1 VIILKRKIAHKHKTA
16 RLTSRSWPSPF
27 HTAHSSPETKIRSA
41 QTSECS
47 PVTTCPCNLNRWWPG
62 LAIVVRSYR
71 SNKNREPAAP
81 QNPKPPFQF
90 IPFISHLQQERER
103 ERERESRS
111 GGDPTKSEMVA
122 LSWIRSSARMLSQG
136 GVCHRRADPW
146 SPP

>member
-1 VIILKRKIAHKHKTA
+1 VIILKTKIAHKHKTA
-16 RLTSRSWPSPF
+16 RLTSMSWPSPF

-41 QTSECS
+41 QTLECG
-47 PVTTCPCNLNRWWPG
+47 PVTTYPRNLNRRWPG
-62 LAIVVRSYR
+62 LAIVVRSYQ
-71 SNKNREPAAP
+71 SNKNREPTAP

-90 IPFISHLQQERER
+90 IPFIGHLQQ

-111 GGDPTKSEMVA
+111 GGDPIESEMVA
-122 LSWIRSSARMLSQG
+122 LSWIRSSTCMLSQG